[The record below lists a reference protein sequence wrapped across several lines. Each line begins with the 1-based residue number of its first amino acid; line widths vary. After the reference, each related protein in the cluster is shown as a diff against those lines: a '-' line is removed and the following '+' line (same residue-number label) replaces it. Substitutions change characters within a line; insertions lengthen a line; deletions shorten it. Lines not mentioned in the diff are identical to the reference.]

1 MNILDF
7 KTFKNT
13 KKISMV
19 TCYDFWSAQIIEDS
33 NVDCV
38 LVGDSLTQVIHGHAS
53 TLMADIEVMALHTA
67 AVSRGLK
74 TKFLIGDMPFLS
86 VQKGLKHAMDCVEK
100 LMKAGAYAVKIE
112 GVTGHAEIIEAI
124 VRAGVPVMGHL
135 GLTPQSVYQMGG
147 YKVQG
152 RDDFSKEMISTQSK
166 QLEDLGCF
174 SLVLECVPT
183 NLATT
188 ITKNLN
194 IPTIGIGAG
203 PHTDGQVLVLQDLLG
218 LAKGHR
224 PKFVKTF
231 FNGVSALT
239 ESLNHF
245 DLDVKNQKFPSEQ
258 ESYQ

>member
-7 KTFKNT
+7 KSFKNT

-19 TCYDFWSAQIIEDS
+19 TCYDFWSAQIIEES
-33 NVDCV
+33 SIDCV
-38 LVGDSLTQVIHGHAS
+38 LVGDSAAQVMHGYPS
-53 TLMADIEVMALHTA
+53 TIMADIDVMALHTA

-86 VQKGLKHAMDCVEK
+86 VQKGLHYAMDCVEK
-100 LMKAGAYAVKIE
+100 LMKAGAHSVKIE
-112 GVTGHAEIIEAI
+112 GVVGHSEIIEAI
-124 VRAGVPVMGHL
+124 VRSGVPVMGHL

-152 RDDFSKEMISTQSK
+152 RDDLSRELITTHAK

-174 SLVLECVPT
+174 SIVLECVPMD
-183 NLATT
+183 LATT
-188 ITKNLN
+188 ITKNLA

-203 PHTDGQVLVLQDLLG
+203 PNTDGQVLVLHDLLG
-218 LAKGHR
+218 VTKGHR
-224 PKFVKTF
+224 PKFLKNF
-231 FNGVSALT
+231 LNGVSVLT

-245 DLDVKNQKFPSEQ
+245 DSEVKNNTYPSDQ